1 MNKTHY
7 IHINSELDRTP
18 TDLTT
23 SSWTSYLSSPVL
35 VGSSQSEV
43 KISLESVEIP
53 NVLYN
58 FPIESSR
65 FYWIVEV
72 GGVETLNGFQI
83 ATDRNFSSGDQFAT
97 YMTNNLALHDLRF
110 VFDSNTNRL
119 TIFNDGSNP
128 VKIVESFRYN
138 IIPNTFNMAI
148 DKLGFTQAI
157 PSFMAPGQ
165 SLTGQTVLKLL
176 RTNCYYIA
184 CENASA
190 SYKQSLAPAPYRAS
204 AASQIIGRVSAENFG
219 SLSKLSYPPASNLRL
234 PSENV
239 NFLKFSIFDDNLYPI
254 EDLYVAITL
263 TVKITVS

>member
-1 MNKTHY
+1 MSKTHY
-7 IHINSELDRTP
+7 IHINSELDRLP

-35 VGSSQSEV
+35 VGSSLSEV
-43 KISLESVEIP
+43 RISLESVEIP

-65 FYWIVEV
+65 FYWIVDV
-72 GGVETLNGFQI
+72 GGVETLNAFQI
-83 ATDRNFSSGDQFAT
+83 ATNRNFASGDQFAT
-97 YMTNNLALHDLRF
+97 YMTNGLAAFNVRF
-110 VFDSNTNRL
+110 TFDALTNKL
-119 TIFNDGSNP
+119 SIHNDSANP
-128 VKIVESFRYN
+128 IKVVESFRYN
-138 IIPNTFNMAI
+138 VVPNTFNMAI

-157 PSFMAPGQ
+157 PSFLAPSQ
-165 SLTGQTVLKLL
+165 SITAQTVLRLL

-219 SLSKLSYPPASNLRL
+219 ALSKLAYPPASHLRL
-234 PSENV
+234 PSENI
-239 NFLKFSIFDDNLYPI
+239 NFLKFTIFDDNLYPI
-254 EDLYVAITL
+254 EDMYTPITL
-263 TVKITVS
+263 TVKITVN